1 MNTNMTPEGIAEAV
15 IAGLRADREIDRS
28 MSAELHASHHE
39 FLRILIEREA
49 LRVERRRKFETSM
62 IGSLVIAFIAAL
74 GWLGMLVIEGFKH
87 YIHTNGSGP

>member
-1 MNTNMTPEGIAEAV
+1 MSQNMTPEGIAEAV

-49 LRVERRRKFETSM
+49 RRVDRRRKFETSF
-62 IGSLVIAFIAAL
+62 IGSIVIAIIGAL
-74 GWLGMLVIEGFKH
+74 GWLGMLVIEGLKH
-87 YIHTNGSGP
+87 YLHTNGSGP